1 MLMCWRKLKHR
12 LVHITHSSE
21 KTKKEFHNYAHMY
34 TIISQKL
41 VSNLAGV
48 HKHYSIACID
58 HEVQHV
64 T

>member
-41 VSNLAGV
+41 VSN
-48 HKHYSIACID
+48 
-58 HEVQHV
+58 
-64 T
+64 